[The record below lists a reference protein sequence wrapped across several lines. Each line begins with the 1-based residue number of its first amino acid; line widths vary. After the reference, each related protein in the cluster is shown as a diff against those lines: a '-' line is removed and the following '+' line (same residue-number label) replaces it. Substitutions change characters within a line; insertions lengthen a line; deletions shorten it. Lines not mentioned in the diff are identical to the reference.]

1 MDGKVRSSP
10 SLEALQYSPR
20 ASLRRSL
27 QKRAAALYTASA
39 SLSSIKERPRNA
51 SRPIRVSEAGAAGGT
66 SPVHAG
72 GTCAERSDP
81 DHAGTSEGDQAVRQ
95 PAPRRMMAIR
105 LRAL

>member
-27 QKRAAALYTASA
+27 QKHAAPLYTASA

-51 SRPIRVSEAGAAGGT
+51 SRPIRVSEAGAAG
-66 SPVHAG
+66 
-72 GTCAERSDP
+72 
-81 DHAGTSEGDQAVRQ
+81 
-95 PAPRRMMAIR
+95 APRRYVPVALVR
-105 LRAL
+105 SGRTLTTRAPPKATSRQAARASENDGDPAAL